1 MSEKL
6 QPVTVRQ
13 GVAICPVCE
22 RTVVIRL
29 QSDRLASDQKC
40 PHFRYAVQYERL
52 YGVFAPSEL
61 PSLRA

>member
-6 QPVTVRQ
+6 QSVTVQQ

-29 QSDRLASDQKC
+29 QPDRLASDQKC

-52 YGVFAPSEL
+52 YGVFAPDEF